1 MTPFPTILAGNP
13 NLRKIDKMN
22 LETFTFDIDADGV
35 AHAVFDVPG
44 RSMNTLT
51 GKAIA
56 DIIAITNEIATNDK
70 IVGAVL
76 SSGKP
81 SGFCAG
87 ADLGE
92 MGELA
97 GGKPTSEM
105 TEAELKKAQFDRGF
119 SLNKTLRELET
130 CGKPVACALNGLALG
145 GGLEVALA
153 CHYRVAANDNPKLQ
167 FGLPEAKIGL
177 LPGAGGTQRLPR
189 LIGVQ
194 AALEHILQGKSMRAD
209 KALSLGVVSELVPAA
224 ETVAKAKEWVLANP
238 DAKAPWDE
246 KGFKMPGGVVHKSPG
261 AGQVAAMANAMLMS
275 QSYGNYPAQKNILS
289 CVYEGTQLPIDAA
302 LRVETRYFINTQQ
315 RPEAKAM
322 IRTLFLSMQAL
333 GKGASRPA
341 DVPKYELNKVAVIG
355 AGLMGAG
362 IAYEQARAGI
372 ETVLVDVSMENAE
385 KGKDYSRKLVEK
397 GIKRGKLTEEKGE
410 ALLARITPTDNY
422 DDFKGADL
430 VVEAVY
436 ENPELKAKI
445 TKLAEEQLGEAA
457 VFGSNTSTLPITG
470 LAEASSR
477 PENFIGIHF
486 FSPVERMGLVEI
498 IMGEK
503 TTQETLAKSIDYV
516 LAIRK
521 TPIVVNDS
529 RGFYTSRC
537 FGTYTQEGLSMLAE
551 GIKPAI
557 IENVGRQSGMP
568 MGPLEVSDSVGLD
581 TALKVGRQ
589 MAQASGIDYSGNELG
604 QMMAWIV
611 EDKGRL
617 GRKAGKG
624 FYDYGD
630 NGKPTRIWPDLN
642 SQIEVKVDECP
653 PEMKKELTNRFL
665 VRQAIEVARCFEEGV
680 ITDARDG
687 DIGSILAWG
696 FAPYTGGCC
705 SYVDLIWGIKEFVA
719 EADRLADKYGDRFRP
734 NDMLRDMAAKG
745 EGFYDRFAP
754 ADAGKAAA

>member
-1 MTPFPTILAGNP
+1 
-13 NLRKIDKMN
+13 MN
-22 LETFTFDIDADGV
+22 LDTFTFDIDDDGIAV
-35 AHAVFDVPG
+35 ATFDVPG

-56 DIIAITNEIATNDK
+56 DIIAITKEISSNDT
-70 IVGAVL
+70 INGAVIT
-76 SSGKP
+76 SGKS

-92 MGELA
+92 MNESA
-97 GGKPTSEM
+97 GGG
-105 TEAELKKAQFDRGF
+105 KKASDMSEQEKLQATFERGF

-189 LIGVQ
+189 LIGIAE
-194 AALEHILQGKSMRAD
+194 AAPLILEGKSMDAE
-209 KALSLGVVSELVPAA
+209 KALKLGVVNELAA
-224 ETVAKAKEWVLANP
+224 TKDLVAQAKKWVKANP
-238 DAKAPWDE
+238 DAKAAWDE
-246 KGFKMPGGVVHKSPG
+246 KGYKVPGGVPHKNPG
-261 AGQVAAMANAMLMS
+261 AGQIMTMGNAMLHAK
-275 QSYGNYPAQKNILS
+275 SYGNYPAQINIMKCL
-289 CVYEGTQLPIDAA
+289 YEGIQVPIDAG
-302 LRVETRYFINTQQ
+302 LRIETRYFIDTQQ
-315 RPEAKAM
+315 RPEAKGM
-322 IRTLFLSMQAL
+322 IRSLFVSMQEL
-333 GKGASRPA
+333 SKGASRPQGYDA
-341 DVPKYELNKVAVIG
+341 FKIRKAAVIG

-372 ETVLVDVSMENAE
+372 ETVLVDVSKENAE
-385 KGKDYSRKLVEK
+385 KGKAYSKRILDKA
-397 GIKRGKLTEEKGE
+397 ISRGKMDQKKADEI
-410 ALLARITPTDNY
+410 LARIHPTDSY
-422 DDFKGADL
+422 DDIEGADI
-430 VVEAVY
+430 VVEAVF
-436 ENPELKAKI
+436 ESPELKAEVTGKVEA
-445 TKLAEEQLGEAA
+445 KLGEHA
-457 VFGSNTSTLPITG
+457 VFGSNTSTLPITD
-470 LAEASSR
+470 LAKASER

-498 IMGEK
+498 IVGEK
-503 TTQETLAKSIDYV
+503 TTEETLAKAIDYV

-521 TPIVVNDS
+521 TPIVVNDF

-537 FGTYTQEGLSMLAE
+537 FGTYTQEGMEMLAE

-589 MAQASGIDYSGNELG
+589 MSKSSGIDYNEDPRG
-604 QMMAWIV
+604 QFMAWIV
-611 EDKGRL
+611 EDKGRV

-630 NGKPTRIWPDLN
+630 DGKPSRIWPDL
-642 SQIEVKVDECP
+642 SSKIEVKVDECP
-653 PEMKKELTNRFL
+653 PEMKEELIKRLLF
-665 VRQAIEVARCFEEGV
+665 RQCIEVARCFEEGV
-680 ITDARDG
+680 ITDARDA

-696 FAPYTGGCC
+696 FAPYSGGCC
-705 SYVDLIWGIKEFVA
+705 SYMDLKIGISEFVKEANRLA
-719 EADRLADKYGDRFRP
+719 EAYGERFRP
-734 NDMLRDMAAKG
+734 PALLEDMANKGDTFYSRFPPAKQ
-745 EGFYDRFAP
+745 DK
-754 ADAGKAAA
+754 KAA

>member
-1 MTPFPTILAGNP
+1 
-13 NLRKIDKMN
+13 MN
-22 LETFTFDIDADGV
+22 LETFSFDIDADGI

-56 DIIAITNEIATNDK
+56 DIIAITAEVSSNDDIK
-70 IVGAVL
+70 GLVL
-76 SSGKP
+76 SSGKA

-92 MGELA
+92 MGQAA
-97 GGKPTSEM
+97 GGKPESEM
-105 TEAELKKAQFDRGF
+105 SEAELKKAQFDRGF
-119 SLNKTLRELET
+119 ALNKTLRELET
-130 CGKPVACALNGLALG
+130 CGKPVAVALNGLALG

-153 CHYRVAANDNPKLQ
+153 GHYRVAANDNPKLQ

-189 LIGVQ
+189 LVGVQ
-194 AALEHILQGKSMRAD
+194 AALPLILQGTSFKAD
-209 KALSLGVVSELVPAA
+209 QALSMGVVNELAA
-224 ETVAKAKEWVLANP
+224 SSETVQKCKDWVKANP
-238 DAKAPWDE
+238 NAKAPWDE
-246 KGFKMPGGVVHKSPG
+246 KGFKMPGGVVHRSPG
-261 AGQVAAMANAMLMS
+261 AGQVATMSTAMLMAKT
-275 QSYGNYPAQKNILS
+275 YGNYPAQKNILS
-289 CVYEGTQLPIDAA
+289 CVYEGTQVPIDAG
-302 LRVETRYFINTQQ
+302 LRIETRYFINTQQ

-322 IRTLFLSMQAL
+322 IRSLFLSTQAL
-333 GKGASRPA
+333 SKGASRPA
-341 DVPKYELNKVAVIG
+341 GYDKYELNKVAVIG

-372 ETVLVDVSMENAE
+372 ETVLVDISVENAE

-397 GIKRGKLTEEKGE
+397 AVSRGKMTQEKGD
-410 ALLARITPTDNY
+410 ALLARIHPTDNY

-430 VVEAVY
+430 VVEAVF

-445 TKLAEEQLGEAA
+445 TKMAEEQLGDTA
-457 VFGSNTSTLPITG
+457 VMGSNTSTLPITG
-470 LAEASSR
+470 LAEASVR

-498 IMGEK
+498 IMGDK
-503 TTQETLAKSIDYV
+503 TSEETLAKSIDYV

-537 FGTYTQEGLSMLAE
+537 FGTYTQEGMAMLAE

-568 MGPLEVSDSVGLD
+568 MGALEVSDSVGLD

-589 MAQASGIDYSGNELG
+589 MAQAAGIDYNANELG
-604 QMMAWIV
+604 QMMAWLV
-611 EDKGRL
+611 EDEGRV

-624 FYDYGD
+624 FYDY
-630 NGKPTRIWPDLN
+630 NEKGKPERLWPDLN
-642 SQIEVKVDECP
+642 KKIDVKIDECP
-653 PEMKKELTNRFL
+653 PELKKELTNRLL
-665 VRQAIEVARCFEEGV
+665 VRQAVEVARCFEEGV
-680 ITDARDG
+680 ITDARDA

-696 FAPYTGGCC
+696 FAPYTGGCA
-705 SYVDLIWGIKEFVA
+705 SYMDLIWGIPEFVA
-719 EADRLADKYGDRFRP
+719 EADKLAEKYGDRFKVP
-734 NDMLRDMAAKG
+734 QMLRDMAANG
-745 EGFYDRFAP
+745 ETFYSRFPP
-754 ADAGKAAA
+754 AGTKVKEAA

>member
-1 MTPFPTILAGNP
+1 
-13 NLRKIDKMN
+13 MN
-22 LETFTFDIDADGV
+22 LETFSFDIDADGI
-35 AHAVFDVPG
+35 ARAVFDVPG

-51 GKAIA
+51 GKAVA
-56 DIIAITNEIATNDK
+56 DIIAITQEVASNETIK
-70 IVGAVL
+70 GLVI
-76 SSGKP
+76 SSGKA

-92 MGELA
+92 MGQSA
-97 GGKPTSEM
+97 GGGKPASEM
-105 TEAELKKAQFDRGF
+105 TEAELKKKAFDRGF
-119 SLNKTLRELET
+119 ALNKTLRELET
-130 CGKPVACALNGLALG
+130 CGKPIAVALNGLALG

-153 CHYRVAANDNPKLQ
+153 GHYRVAANDNPKIQ

-189 LIGVQ
+189 LVGVQ
-194 AALEHILQGKSMRAD
+194 EALPLILQGKSFNAE
-209 KALSLGVVSELVPAA
+209 KALKMGVVNELAA
-224 ETVAKAKEWVLANP
+224 SSETVEKAKAWVKANP
-238 DAKAPWDE
+238 TAKAPWDE
-246 KGFKMPGGVVHKSPG
+246 KGYKVPGGVPHRSPG
-261 AGQVAAMANAMLMS
+261 AGQVATFSNAMLAS
-275 QSYGNYPAQKNILS
+275 TTYGNYPAQKNILS
-289 CVYEGTQLPIDAA
+289 CVYEGIQVPIDAA
-302 LRVETRYFINTQQ
+302 LRIETRYFINTQQ

-322 IRTLFLSMQAL
+322 IRSLFLSTQAL
-333 GKGASRPA
+333 SKGASRPQG
-341 DVPKYELNKVAVIG
+341 VPKYHIKKVAVIG

-372 ETVLVDVSMENAE
+372 ATVLIDVSVENAE

-397 GIKRGKLTEEKGE
+397 QVSRGKMTSDKGE
-410 ALLARITPTDNY
+410 ALLALIQPSDNY
-422 DDFKGADL
+422 DDIKGADL
-430 VVEAVY
+430 VVEAVF
-436 ENPELKAKI
+436 ENPELKAEI
-445 TKLAEEQLGEAA
+445 TAKAEAQLADTA
-457 VFGSNTSTLPITG
+457 VMGSNTSTLPITG
-470 LAEASSR
+470 LAEASKR

-503 TTQETLAKSIDYV
+503 TTEETLAKSIDYV

-537 FGTYTQEGLSMLAE
+537 FGTYTQEGMAMLSE

-589 MAQASGIDYSGNELG
+589 MAAAAGLDYNGNELG
-604 QMMAWIV
+604 QMMAWLV
-611 EDKGRL
+611 EDQGRV

-624 FYDYGD
+624 FYDYNEKGR
-630 NGKPTRIWPDLN
+630 PAQLWPELN
-642 SQIEVKVDECP
+642 AQIDIKVDECP
-653 PEMKKELTNRFL
+653 PAMKTEMKNRLL

-705 SYVDLIWGIKEFVA
+705 SYIDLIWGIGPFVA
-719 EADRLADKYGDRFRP
+719 EAERLADKYGDRFRP
-734 NDMLRDMAAKG
+734 GPMLKEMAAKG
-745 EGFYDRFAP
+745 EGFYDRFPP
-754 ADAGKAAA
+754 AGEKAAAA

>member
-1 MTPFPTILAGNP
+1 
-13 NLRKIDKMN
+13 MN
-22 LETFTFDIDADGV
+22 LETFKFSVDDDGV

-51 GKAIA
+51 GQAVADLIA
-56 DIIAITNEIATNDK
+56 LSNEIMSNGK
-70 IVGAVL
+70 IVGAVI
-76 SSGKP
+76 SSGKA

-92 MGELA
+92 MSDRT

-105 TEAELKKAQFDRGF
+105 SEAEQKKALFDRGF
-119 SLNKTLRELET
+119 SLNKVLRELET

-145 GGLEVALA
+145 GGLEVALS

-177 LPGAGGTQRLPR
+177 LPGGGGTQRLPR

-194 AALEHILQGKSMRAD
+194 AALEYILQGKSMKAD
-209 KALSLGVVSELVPAA
+209 KALSLGVINELAA
-224 ETVAKAKEWVLANP
+224 SDETTAKAKAWVLANP
-238 DAKAPWDE
+238 TAKAPWDE
-246 KGFKMPGGVVHKSPG
+246 KGFKMPGGVVHRSPG
-261 AGQVAAMANAMLMS
+261 AGQVATMANAMLAA
-275 QSYGNYPAQKNILS
+275 QSYGNYPAQKHILS
-289 CVYEGTQLPIDAA
+289 CVYEGTQLPMDAA
-302 LRVETRYFINTQQ
+302 LRVESRYFIKTQQ
-315 RPEAKAM
+315 TPEAKAM
-322 IRTLFLSMQAL
+322 IRSLFLSMQAL

-341 DVPKYELNKVAVIG
+341 GIAKYELNKVAVIG

-397 GIKRGKLTEEKGE
+397 GVKRGKLTEEKGE
-410 ALLARITPTDNY
+410 ALLRRITPTDNY

-430 VVEAVY
+430 VVEAVF

-445 TKLAEEQLGEAA
+445 TEMAEAQLSETA
-457 VFGSNTSTLPITG
+457 VMGSNTSTLPITG

-498 IMGEK
+498 IMGDK
-503 TTQETLAKSIDYV
+503 TTQETLAKAIDYV

-521 TPIVVNDS
+521 TPIVVNDF

-537 FGTYTQEGLSMLAE
+537 FGTYTQEGLTMLAE

-581 TALKVGRQ
+581 TALKIGRQ
-589 MAQASGIDYSGNELG
+589 MAAASGVDYNENPLG

-611 EDKGRL
+611 EDKGRV

-630 NGKPTRIWPDLN
+630 NGRPTRLWPDLN
-642 SQIEVKVDECP
+642 AQVEVTVDECP
-653 PEMKKELTNRFL
+653 PALKTELKNRLL

-680 ITDARDG
+680 ITDARDA

-705 SYVDLIWGIKEFVA
+705 SYVDLIWGIEEFVA

-734 NDMLRDMAAKG
+734 NDLLRDMAAKG

-754 ADAGKAAA
+754 AEAAKAAA

>member
-1 MTPFPTILAGNP
+1 
-13 NLRKIDKMN
+13 MN
-22 LETFTFDIDADGV
+22 LETFGWDVDGDGI

-51 GKAIA
+51 AKAIA
-56 DIIAITNEIATNDK
+56 DIIAITKEVSENDDIK
-70 IVGAVL
+70 GLVV

-92 MGELA
+92 MGESA
-97 GGKPTSEM
+97 GGGKPESEM
-105 TEAELKKAQFDRGF
+105 SEAELKAMQFERGF

-130 CGKPVACALNGLALG
+130 CGKPIACALDGLALG

-189 LIGVQ
+189 LIGAQ
-194 AALEHILQGKSMRAD
+194 EALPLILQGKSFNAE
-209 KALSLGVVSELVPAA
+209 KALKMGVVGELAPAG
-224 ETVAKAKEWVLANP
+224 ETVAKCKEWIKANP

-246 KGFKMPGGVVHKSPG
+246 KGFKVPGGVYHKNPG
-261 AGQVAAMANAMLMS
+261 MGQVATMGNAMLHA
-275 QSYGNYPAQKNILS
+275 QTHGNYPAQKNILS
-289 CVYEGTQLPIDAA
+289 CVYEGLQVPIDAG
-302 LRVETRYFINTQQ
+302 LRIETRYFINTQQ

-322 IRTLFLSMQAL
+322 IRSLFLSTQAL
-333 GKGASRPA
+333 SKGGNRPQG
-341 DVPKYELNKVAVIG
+341 YEKTEFNKIAVIG

-362 IAYEQARAGI
+362 IAYVQAKAGI
-372 ETVLVDVSMENAE
+372 PTVLVDISKENAE
-385 KGKDYSRKLVEK
+385 KGKDYSRRLVEK
-397 GIKRGKLTEEKGE
+397 DISRGKTTEEKGN
-410 ALLARITPTDNY
+410 ALLDLITTTDNY
-422 DDFKGADL
+422 DDIKGADL
-430 VVEAVY
+430 VVEAVF

-445 TKLAEEQLGEAA
+445 TKMAEEQLDDTA

-470 LAEASSR
+470 LAEASDR
-477 PENFIGIHF
+477 PANFIGIHF

-503 TTQETLAKSIDYV
+503 TSQETLAKSVDYV

-537 FGTYTQEGLSMLAE
+537 FGTYTQEGMAMLAE

-589 MAQASGIDYSGNELG
+589 MAQAAGVDYDSNELG
-604 QMMAWIV
+604 QMMAWLV
-611 EDKGRL
+611 EDKGRV

-624 FYDYGD
+624 FYDY
-630 NGKPTRIWPDLN
+630 NEKGKPDRLWPDLN
-642 SQIEVKVDECP
+642 TRIDVKVDECP
-653 PEMKKELTNRFL
+653 PELKKELTNRFL

-705 SYVDLIWGIKEFVA
+705 SYVDLIWGIGPFVEEA
-719 EADRLADKYGDRFRP
+719 ERLAAKYGERFEP
-734 NDMLRDMAAKG
+734 PALLKEMAAKG
-745 EGFYDRFAP
+745 EGFYDRFPP
-754 ADAGKAAA
+754 AGTPEKAAA

>member
-1 MTPFPTILAGNP
+1 
-13 NLRKIDKMN
+13 MN
-22 LETFTFDIDADGV
+22 LETFKWDVDGDGI

-56 DIIAITNEIATNDK
+56 DIIAITNEVATNDAIK
-70 IVGAVL
+70 GLVI

-92 MGELA
+92 MGESA
-97 GGKPTSEM
+97 GAGKPESEM
-105 TEAELKKAQFDRGF
+105 SEAERKQAQFDRGF
-119 SLNKTLRELET
+119 ALNRTLRELET

-153 CHYRVAANDNPKLQ
+153 CHYRVAANDNPKIQ
-167 FGLPEAKIGL
+167 FGLPESKIGL

-189 LIGVQ
+189 LVGVQ
-194 AALEHILQGKSMRAD
+194 EALPLILEGKSFDAE
-209 KALSLGVVSELVPAA
+209 KAMKMGVVQELAPGD
-224 ETVAKAKEWVLANP
+224 ETVERAKAWVKANP
-238 DAKAPWDE
+238 EAQAPWDE
-246 KGFKMPGGVVHKSPG
+246 KGYKVPGGVPHKSPG
-261 AGQVAAMANAMLMS
+261 AGQVMTMANAMLMAKT
-275 QSYGNYPAQKNILS
+275 YGNFPAQKNILS
-289 CVYEGTQLPIDAA
+289 CVYEGIQVPIDAG
-302 LRVETRYFINTQQ
+302 LRIETRYFIDTQQ

-322 IRTLFLSMQAL
+322 IRSLFLSMQEL
-333 GKGASRPA
+333 SKGANRPA
-341 DVPKYELNKVAVIG
+341 GHPKTEFKKVAVIG

-362 IAYEQARAGI
+362 IAYVQAKAGI
-372 ETVLVDVSMENAE
+372 PTVLVDVSKENAE
-385 KGKDYSRKLVEK
+385 KGKDYSRRLVEK
-397 GIKRGKLTEEKGE
+397 DVSRGKSTQEKGDK
-410 ALLARITPTDNY
+410 LLDLITTTDDY
-422 DDFKGADL
+422 EEVRGADL
-430 VVEAVY
+430 VVEAVF
-436 ENPELKAKI
+436 ENEELKAKI
-445 TKLAEEQLGEAA
+445 TEQAEAVLGEEA

-470 LAEASSR
+470 LAEASTR

-498 IMGEK
+498 INGEK
-503 TTQETLAKSIDYV
+503 TSEATLAKSIDYV

-537 FGTYTQEGLSMLAE
+537 FGTYTREGMEMLAE

-581 TALKVGRQ
+581 TALKVTRATAEATGVDIQGDDRTQ
-589 MAQASGIDYSGNELG
+589 FL
-604 QMMAWIV
+604 AWLV
-611 EDKGRL
+611 EDNGRV

-624 FYDYGD
+624 FYDY
-630 NGKPTRIWPDLN
+630 NEKGKPEKLWPDLGTR
-642 SQIEVKVDECP
+642 IEVKIDECP
-653 PEMKKELTNRFL
+653 PEMKQHLTHRFL

-680 ITDARDG
+680 ITDARDA

-696 FAPYTGGCC
+696 FAPYTGGCA
-705 SYVDLIWGIKEFVA
+705 SYMDLIWGVPEFLA
-719 EADRLADKYGDRFRP
+719 EADRLAEKYG
-734 NDMLRDMAAKG
+734 
-745 EGFYDRFAP
+745 ERFAP
-754 ADAGKAAA
+754 PALLREMAEKGETFYSRFPPAGQEEKAAA

>member
-1 MTPFPTILAGNP
+1 
-13 NLRKIDKMN
+13 MN
-22 LETFTFDIDADGV
+22 LETFSFNIDEDGI
-35 AHAVFDVPG
+35 AHAIFDVPG

-51 GKAIA
+51 GKAIG
-56 DIIAITNEIATNDK
+56 DIIAITQEVASNDAIK
-70 IVGAVL
+70 GLVI
-76 SSGKP
+76 SSGKT

-92 MGELA
+92 MGQSA
-97 GGKPTSEM
+97 GGGKPESEM
-105 TEAELKKAQFDRGF
+105 SEAELKKLQFDRGF

-130 CGKPVACALNGLALG
+130 CGKPIAVALNGLALG

-153 CHYRVAANDNPKLQ
+153 GHYRVAANDNPKIQ

-189 LIGVQ
+189 LVGMQ
-194 AALEHILQGKSMRAD
+194 EALPLILQGKSFTAE
-209 KALSLGVVSELVPAA
+209 KALAMGVVNELAPAA
-224 ETVAKAKEWVLANP
+224 DTVERAKAWVKANP

-246 KGFKMPGGVVHKSPG
+246 KGFKVPGGVPHRSPG
-261 AGQVAAMANAMLMS
+261 AGQVATFSNAMLAAN
-275 QSYGNYPAQKNILS
+275 SYGNYPAQKNILS
-289 CVYEGTQLPIDAA
+289 CVYEGIQVPIDAG
-302 LRVETRYFINTQQ
+302 LRIETRYFINTQQ

-322 IRTLFLSMQAL
+322 IRSLFLSTQAL
-333 GKGASRPA
+333 SKGESRPQG
-341 DVPKYELNKVAVIG
+341 VPKYELGKVAVIG

-362 IAYEQARAGI
+362 IAFEQAKAGI
-372 ETVLVDVSMENAE
+372 QTVLVDVSKDNAE
-385 KGKDYSRKLVEK
+385 KGKDYSRRLVEK
-397 GIKRGKLTEEKGE
+397 QVSRGKMTQEKGD
-410 ALLARITPTDNY
+410 ALLARIHTTDSY
-422 DDFKGADL
+422 DDVKGADL
-430 VVEAVY
+430 VVEAVF
-436 ENPELKAKI
+436 EDPDLKAKI
-445 TKLAEEQLGEAA
+445 TQLAEAQLSDTA
-457 VFGSNTSTLPITG
+457 VMGSNTSTLPITG
-470 LAEASSR
+470 LAKASIR

-498 IMGEK
+498 IMGK
-503 TTQETLAKSIDYV
+503 DTTDETLAKTIDYV

-537 FGTYTQEGLSMLAE
+537 FGTYTQEGLAMLSE

-589 MAQASGIDYSGNELG
+589 MAAASGIDYSGNELG
-604 QMMAWIV
+604 QMMAWLV
-611 EDKGRL
+611 EDQGRV

-624 FYDYGD
+624 FYDY
-630 NGKPTRIWPDLN
+630 NEKGKPDRLWPDLN

-653 PEMKKELTNRFL
+653 PDLKQEIKNRLL

-705 SYVDLIWGIKEFVA
+705 SYVDLIWGIEAFVK

-734 NDMLRDMAAKG
+734 GAMLRDMAAKG
-745 EGFYDRFAP
+745 EGFYDRFPP
-754 ADAGKAAA
+754 AGAADSQAA

>member
-1 MTPFPTILAGNP
+1 
-13 NLRKIDKMN
+13 MN
-22 LETFTFDIDADGV
+22 LDTFTFEIDADGI

-56 DIIAITNEIATNDK
+56 DIIALTKEIATNDTIK
-70 IVGAVL
+70 GAVF

-81 SGFCAG
+81 TGFCAG

-92 MGELA
+92 MGQQA
-97 GGKPTSEM
+97 GGKPASEM
-105 TEAELKKAQFDRGF
+105 TEAELKAAQFERGF

-130 CGKPVACALNGLALG
+130 CGKPVAVALNGLALG

-153 CHYRVAANDNPKLQ
+153 CHYRVAANDNPKIQ

-194 AALEHILQGKSMRAD
+194 NALQYILQGKSMTAEE
-209 KALSLGVVSELVPAA
+209 AHGLGVVNELAPAA
-224 ETVAKAKEWVLANP
+224 ETIARAKAWVLANP
-238 DAKAPWDE
+238 NAKAPWDD
-246 KGFKMPGGVVHKSPG
+246 KNFKMPGGVVHRGPG
-261 AGQVAAMANAMLMS
+261 AGQVHTMANAMLAA

-289 CVYEGTQLPIDAA
+289 CVYEGTQVPIDAA
-302 LRVETRYFINTQQ
+302 LRIETRYFINTQQ

-322 IRTLFLSMQAL
+322 IRSLFLSMQAL
-333 GKGASRPA
+333 GKGANRP
-341 DVPKYELNKVAVIG
+341 DGYPKTEFKKVAVIG

-362 IAYEQARAGI
+362 IAYVQAKAGI
-372 ETVLVDVSMENAE
+372 PTVLVDVSMENAE
-385 KGKDYSRKLVEK
+385 KGKDYSRRIVEK
-397 GIKRGKLTEEKGE
+397 DISRGKTTKEKGD
-410 ALLARITPTDNY
+410 ALLALITPTDSY
-422 DDFKGADL
+422 DDVKGADL
-430 VVEAVY
+430 VVEAVF
-436 ENPELKAKI
+436 ENEDLKAKI
-445 TKLAEEQLGEAA
+445 TAQAEAVLGEDA

-470 LAEASSR
+470 LAKASKR
-477 PENFIGIHF
+477 PANFIGIHF

-498 IMGEK
+498 INGKE
-503 TTQETLAKSIDYV
+503 TSEATLAKTVDYV

-537 FGTYTQEGLSMLAE
+537 FGTYTREGMEMLAE

-568 MGPLEVSDSVGLD
+568 MGALEVTDSVGID
-581 TALKVGRQ
+581 TALKVTRATAEAMGQDIQSDTRTQ
-589 MAQASGIDYSGNELG
+589 ML
-604 QMMAWIV
+604 AWLV
-611 EDKGRL
+611 EDNGRV

-624 FYDYGD
+624 FYDY
-630 NGKPTRIWPDLN
+630 NEKGKPERLWPDLGK
-642 SQIEVKVDECP
+642 QIEVKVDECP
-653 PEMKKELTNRFL
+653 PALKQELKNRFL

-680 ITDARDG
+680 ITDARDA

-705 SYVDLIWGIKEFVA
+705 SYIDLIWGIEAFVK

-734 NDMLRDMAAKG
+734 NDLLRDMAAKG
-745 EGFYDRFAP
+745 EGFYDRFPP
-754 ADAGKAAA
+754 AEMEKAAA

>member
-1 MTPFPTILAGNP
+1 
-13 NLRKIDKMN
+13 MN
-22 LETFTFDIDADGV
+22 LETFSFDIDADGI

-51 GKAIA
+51 GKAVA
-56 DIIAITNEIATNDK
+56 DIIAITQEVASNETIK
-70 IVGAVL
+70 GLVI
-76 SSGKP
+76 SSGKA

-92 MGELA
+92 MGQSA
-97 GGKPTSEM
+97 GGGKAASEM
-105 TEAELKKAQFDRGF
+105 TEAELKKQAFDRGF
-119 SLNKTLRELET
+119 ALNKTLRELET
-130 CGKPVACALNGLALG
+130 CGKPIALALNGLALG

-153 CHYRVAANDNPKLQ
+153 GHYRVAANDNPKIQ

-189 LIGVQ
+189 LVGVQ
-194 AALEHILQGKSMRAD
+194 EALPLILQGKSFNAE
-209 KALSLGVVSELVPAA
+209 KALKMGVVNELAA
-224 ETVAKAKEWVLANP
+224 SSETVEKAKAWVKANP
-238 DAKAPWDE
+238 TAKAPWDE
-246 KGFKMPGGVVHKSPG
+246 KGYKVPGGVPHRSPG
-261 AGQVAAMANAMLMS
+261 AGQVATFSNAMLAS
-275 QSYGNYPAQKNILS
+275 TTYGNYPAQKNILS
-289 CVYEGTQLPIDAA
+289 CVYEGIQVPIDAG
-302 LRVETRYFINTQQ
+302 LRIETRYFINTQQ

-322 IRTLFLSMQAL
+322 IRSLFLSTQAL
-333 GKGASRPA
+333 SKGASRPQG
-341 DVPKYELNKVAVIG
+341 VQKYDIKKVAVIG

-372 ETVLVDVSMENAE
+372 ATVLIDVSVENAE

-397 GIKRGKLTEEKGE
+397 QVSRGKMTSDKGE
-410 ALLARITPTDNY
+410 ALLALIQPSDNY
-422 DDFKGADL
+422 DDIKGADL
-430 VVEAVY
+430 VVEAVF
-436 ENPELKAKI
+436 ENPELKAEI
-445 TKLAEEQLGEAA
+445 TAKAEAQLADTA
-457 VFGSNTSTLPITG
+457 VMGSNTSTLPITG
-470 LAEASSR
+470 LAEASKR

-503 TTQETLAKSIDYV
+503 TTEETLAKSIDYV

-537 FGTYTQEGLSMLAE
+537 FGTYTQEGMAMLSE

-589 MAQASGIDYSGNELG
+589 MAAAAGLDYNGNELG
-604 QMMAWIV
+604 QMMAWLV
-611 EDKGRL
+611 EDQGRV

-624 FYDYGD
+624 FYDYNEKGR
-630 NGKPTRIWPDLN
+630 PAQLWPELN
-642 SQIEVKVDECP
+642 AQIDIKVDECP
-653 PEMKKELTNRFL
+653 PAMKTEIKNRLL

-705 SYVDLIWGIKEFVA
+705 SYIDLIWGIGPFVA
-719 EADRLADKYGDRFRP
+719 EAERLADKYGDRFRP
-734 NDMLRDMAAKG
+734 GPMLKEMAAKG
-745 EGFYDRFAP
+745 EGFYDRFPP
-754 ADAGKAAA
+754 AGEKAAAA

>member
-1 MTPFPTILAGNP
+1 ME
-13 NLRKIDKMN
+13 
-22 LETFTFDIDADGV
+22 LETFKFDIDGDGI
-35 AHAVFDVPG
+35 AHAAFDVPG

-51 GKAIA
+51 GKAVA
-56 DIIAITNEIATNDK
+56 DIIAIAKEVASNDK
-70 IVGAVL
+70 IKGLVL

-92 MGELA
+92 MGNRA
-97 GGKPTSEM
+97 GAGDASEKS
-105 TEAELKKAQFDRGF
+105 EDEKLKERFEQGF

-153 CHYRVAANDNPKLQ
+153 CHYRVAANDNPKQQ

-189 LIGVQ
+189 LVGVQ
-194 AALEHILQGKSMRAD
+194 AALPLILQGESFDAEKG
-209 KALSLGVVSELVPAA
+209 KAMGVIQELAA
-224 ETVAKAKEWVLANP
+224 GKDVVERAKAWVKANP

-246 KGFKMPGGVVHKSPG
+246 KGFKVPGGVPHKSPG
-261 AGQVAAMANAMLMS
+261 AGQVMTMANAMLHAKT
-275 QSYGNYPAQKNILS
+275 YGNFPAQKNILS
-289 CVYEGTQLPIDAA
+289 CVYEGIQVPIDAG
-302 LRVETRYFINTQQ
+302 LRIETRYFINTQS

-322 IRTLFLSMQAL
+322 IRSLFLSTQAL
-333 GKGASRPA
+333 SKGGNRP
-341 DVPKYELNKVAVIG
+341 DGHPKTEFKKIAVVG

-362 IAYEQARAGI
+362 IAYVQAKAGI
-372 ETVLVDVSMENAE
+372 PTVLVDVSKENAE
-385 KGKDYSRKLVEK
+385 KGKDYSRRLVEK
-397 GIKRGKLTEEKGE
+397 DISRGKSTKEKGDK
-410 ALLARITPTDNY
+410 LLELITTTDNY
-422 DDFKGADL
+422 DEMKGADL
-430 VVEAVY
+430 VIEAVF
-436 ENPELKAKI
+436 ENEELKAKI
-445 TKLAEEQLGEAA
+445 TEQAEAVLGEDA

-470 LAEASSR
+470 LAKASKR

-498 IMGEK
+498 ISGEK
-503 TTQETLAKSIDYV
+503 TSEATLAKAIDYV

-521 TPIVVNDS
+521 TPISVNDS

-537 FGTYTQEGLSMLAE
+537 FGTYTREGMEMLAE

-581 TALKVGRQ
+581 TALKVTRATAEAMGVDIQSDDRTQ
-589 MAQASGIDYSGNELG
+589 FLG
-604 QMMAWIV
+604 WLV
-611 EDKGRL
+611 EDQGRV

-624 FYDYGD
+624 FYDYNDKGR
-630 NGKPTRIWPDLN
+630 PERLWPDLN
-642 SQIEVKVDECP
+642 TRLEVKVDECP
-653 PEMKKELTNRFL
+653 PEMKKHLIDRFL
-665 VRQAIEVARCFEEGV
+665 IRQAIEVARCFEEGV
-680 ITDARDG
+680 ITDARDA

-705 SYVDLIWGIKEFVA
+705 SYVDLIWGIKPFVEEA
-719 EADRLADKYGDRFRP
+719 EKMEAKYGERFAVP
-734 NDMLRDMAAKG
+734 QLLKDMAAKG
-745 EGFYDRFAP
+745 EGFYDRFP
-754 ADAGKAAA
+754 PGGVKAKVAA

>member
-1 MTPFPTILAGNP
+1 M
-13 NLRKIDKMN
+13 K
-22 LETFTFDIDADGV
+22 LETFSFDIDGDGI

-51 GKAIA
+51 AKAVA
-56 DIIAITNEIATNDK
+56 DIISITKEVASNDK
-70 IVGAVL
+70 ITGLVI

-92 MGELA
+92 MNERA
-97 GGKPTSEM
+97 GGGEKKKLS
-105 TEAELKKAQFDRGF
+105 EAELKAQQFEQGF
-119 SLNKTLRELET
+119 SLNRTLRELET
-130 CGKPVACALNGLALG
+130 CGKPVAVALTGLALG

-153 CHYRVAANDNPKLQ
+153 GHYRVAANDNPRIQ

-189 LIGVQ
+189 LVGVQ
-194 AALEHILQGKSMRAD
+194 EALPLILQGTSFNAE
-209 KALSLGVVSELVPAA
+209 KALKMGVVNELVPAS
-224 ETVAKAKEWVLANP
+224 ETVQKCKDWIKANP
-238 DAKAPWDE
+238 NAKAPWDE
-246 KGFKMPGGVVHKSPG
+246 KGFKFPGGVVHRSPG
-261 AGQVAAMANAMLMS
+261 AGQVATMSNAMLHAKT
-275 QSYGNYPAQKNILS
+275 YGNYPAQKNILS
-289 CVYEGTQLPIDAA
+289 CVYEGSQVPIDAA
-302 LRVETRYFINTQQ
+302 LRIETRYFINTQQ

-322 IRTLFLSMQAL
+322 IRSLFLSTQAL
-333 GKGASRPA
+333 SKGASRPA
-341 DVPKYELNKVAVIG
+341 GFDKYELNKVAVIG

-372 ETVLVDVSMENAE
+372 ETVLVDISVENAE
-385 KGKDYSRKLVEK
+385 KGKDYARRLVEK
-397 GIKRGKLTEEKGE
+397 QVSRGKMSQDKGD
-410 ALLARITPTDNY
+410 ALLARIHPTDNY

-430 VVEAVY
+430 VVEAVF

-445 TKLAEEQLGEAA
+445 TKMAEEQLTDTA
-457 VFGSNTSTLPITG
+457 VMGSNTSTLPITG
-470 LAEASSR
+470 LAEASVR

-503 TTQETLAKSIDYV
+503 TSQETLAKSIDYV

-537 FGTYTQEGLSMLAE
+537 FGTYTQEGMQMLAE

-589 MAQASGIDYSGNELG
+589 MAQAAGMDYSGNELG
-604 QMMAWIV
+604 QFMAWIV
-611 EDKGRL
+611 EDEGRV

-624 FYDYGD
+624 FYDY
-630 NGKPTRIWPDLN
+630 NEKGKPARLWPDLN
-642 SQIEVKVDECP
+642 KKIDVKVDECP

-665 VRQAIEVARCFEEGV
+665 VRQAVEVARCFAEGV

-705 SYVDLIWGIKEFVA
+705 SYVDLIWGIKDFVA
-719 EADRLADKYGDRFRP
+719 EADRLAAAYGDRFKVP
-734 NDMLRDMAAKG
+734 DLLRDMAAKG
-745 EGFYDRFAP
+745 EGFYDRFPP
-754 ADAGKAAA
+754 AGTPAKAAA